1 MHWLKLLWLF
11 FRLGFMNELA
21 YRANFYMQ
29 FVQSLLNVGVAL
41 ASLAVIFEHTNN
53 LNGWKPAQLVT
64 LLGVYFLMS
73 GVIGTL
79 IQPNMQ
85 RLMEGVQ
92 SGTLD
97 FTLTKPGD
105 AQLLISIGEI
115 RVWRLIDIFQGLV
128 ILVLAIWHLGGEAS
142 LWQVAS
148 FILTLVSGI
157 GIVYSFWFMLATLS
171 FWLVRVENILVIF
184 QSLYE
189 AGRWPIGIY
198 PRWLR
203 STLTFVVP
211 IAFAITVPAQALIGT
226 LSIETLVGSVI
237 LSFLMLLC
245 TRFFWLCG
253 VRNYSG
259 ASA

>member
-1 MHWLKLLWLF
+1 MGWLRLLWLF
-11 FRLGFMNELA
+11 FRIGFMNELA

-29 FVQSLLNVGVAL
+29 FIQSLLNVGVAL
-41 ASLAVIFEHTNN
+41 ASLAVIFEHTND
-53 LNGWKPAQLVT
+53 LNGWEPAQLVA

-97 FTLTKPGD
+97 FTLTKPDD

-115 RVWRLIDIFQGLV
+115 RVWRLIDVFQGS
-128 ILVLAIWHLGGEAS
+128 IVLFIAIWHLGGEIS
-142 LWQVAS
+142 LWQAAS
-148 FILTLVSGI
+148 FLLTLVTGI
-157 GIVYSFWFMLATLS
+157 GIVYSFWLMLATLS
-171 FWLVRVENILVIF
+171 FWLVRVDNILVIF

-189 AGRWPIGIY
+189 AGRWPIGMY

-203 STLTFVVP
+203 ATLTFVVP

-226 LSIETLVGSVI
+226 LSAETLLGSVI
-237 LSFLMLLC
+237 LSVLMLVC
-245 TRFFWLCG
+245 ARMFWLQG
-253 VRNYSG
+253 IRNYSG

>member
-1 MHWLKLLWLF
+1 MHWFKLLWLF

-29 FVQSLLNVGVAL
+29 FVQSLMNVGVAL
-41 ASLAVIFEHTNN
+41 ASLAVIFEHTND
-53 LNGWKPAQLVT
+53 LNGWTSAQLVV

-97 FTLTKPGD
+97 FILTKPGD
-105 AQLLISIGEI
+105 SQLLISIGEI
-115 RVWRLIDIFQGLV
+115 RVWRLIDIFQGSIILV
-128 ILVLAIWHLGGEAS
+128 IAIWHLGGQAS
-142 LWQVAS
+142 LWEVAS
-148 FILTLVSGI
+148 FMLTLVAGI

-203 STLTFVVP
+203 SLLTFVVP

-226 LSIETLVGSVI
+226 LSIEMLLGSVI
-237 LSFLMLLC
+237 LSFLMLVC
-245 TRFFWLCG
+245 TRLFWQYG
-253 VRNYSG
+253 IRNYSG